1 MTATVLAA
9 DGRQVVLSPTGIDA
23 LRHVHRAHI
32 AGGWCGAASMHAA
45 SRQKLLDA
53 GLIEWCD
60 DRRHVLGLTL
70 AGLAAIE
77 QIDTQ
82 KGPTP

>member
-1 MTATVLAA
+1 MTVTVKAS
-9 DGRQVVLSPTGIDA
+9 DGRDVVLSPTGLDS
-23 LRHVHRAHI
+23 LRHVHRAHV
-32 AGGWCGAASMHAA
+32 AGGWCGSASLHAA

>member
-1 MTATVLAA
+1 MTVTVLAA
-9 DGRQVVLSPTGIDA
+9 DGRQVVLSPTGVDA
-23 LRHVHRAHI
+23 LRHVHRAHV
-32 AGGWCGAASMHAA
+32 AGGWVGCNSMHAA

-53 GLIEWCD
+53 GLIEWHD

>member
-1 MTATVLAA
+1 MTTTVLTA
-9 DGRQVVLSPTGIDA
+9 DGRQIVLSPTGIDA
-23 LRHVHRAHI
+23 LRHVHRAHV
-32 AGGWCGAASMHAA
+32 AGGWVGAASLHAA

-60 DRRHVLGLTL
+60 DRQHVLGLTL

-77 QIDTQ
+77 QIDT

>member
-1 MTATVLAA
+1 MTTTVTAA
-9 DGRQVVLSPTGIDA
+9 DGTDVVLSPTGLDA
-23 LRHVHRAHI
+23 LRHVHRAHV
-32 AGGWCGAASMHAA
+32 AGGWVGSASMHSA

-60 DRRHVLGLTL
+60 ERHHVLGLTI

-77 QIDTQ
+77 
-82 KGPTP
+82 GLA

>member
-1 MTATVLAA
+1 MTATVLAV
-9 DGRQVVLSPTGIDA
+9 DGREVVLSPTGVAA
-23 LRHVHRAHI
+23 LRHVHRAHV
-32 AGGWCGAASMHAA
+32 AGGWCGSNSMHAA

-77 QIDTQ
+77 QIDTE